1 MRNVMLAVKRS
12 LCEVAFHPHFEKE
25 SEAAAYIMIMLII
38 GTALMVGVMAVVG
51 VLNAGEIY

>member
-1 MRNVMLAVKRS
+1 MRNVMIAVKRS
-12 LCEVAFHPHFEKE
+12 LCEAAFHPHFERE

-38 GTALMVGVMAVVG
+38 GAIIMLSIMGIIG

>member
-12 LCEVAFHPHFEKE
+12 LCEAAFHPHFEKE

-38 GTALMVGVMAVVG
+38 GAALMVGVMAVVG
-51 VLNAGEIY
+51 VLNSGEIY

>member
-12 LCEVAFHPHFEKE
+12 LCEAAFHPHFEKE